1 MQNNK
6 QNSKKIRV
14 SKEGGN
20 LFTNPEVKINETL
33 SNLHFY
39 QKEVNQT

>member
-20 LFTNPEVKINETL
+20 LFTNPEVKL
-33 SNLHFY
+33 MKH
-39 QKEVNQT
+39 